1 MQSFAASEVWID
13 DGTGTSTQH
22 TTAGSGYGSGGG
34 TWNWN
39 GADDLALDNYVGS
52 NIAAE
57 GNLNINVTG
66 TNKVEATTPDGDTKT
81 AIAADG
87 DLKISGD
94 GTLEATSTNNSG
106 QAVGI
111 AANNGNVTIDGTTV
125 TATATATS
133 SIYSASGI
141 ASDDGD
147 VNILNGANVSSSAT
161 SFFSKGIESF
171 AGNINITDSTVV
183 STSTLPRG
191 DGLGFGLFAFTSGN
205 SPIFIN
211 ITNSKVT
218 AKGNTAAMIT
228 TATRATGSKINI
240 KNALIQT
247 TGAHV
252 QDCRIVNNDTILTGQ
267 LIGSGTKIVTSFD
280 SSDILKEVVIEKI
293 PAATVTANTVKNTV
307 AGSSVSVLGV
317 KTGDTSTN
325 MFAWLVLM
333 LIAMIAFVRIRSH
346 ANSLLCR

>member
-1 MQSFAASEVWID
+1 
-13 DGTGTSTQH
+13 
-22 TTAGSGYGSGGG
+22 
-34 TWNWN
+34 
-39 GADDLALDNYVGS
+39 
-52 NIAAE
+52 
-57 GNLNINVTG
+57 
-66 TNKVEATTPDGDTKT
+66 
-81 AIAADG
+81 
-87 DLKISGD
+87 
-94 GTLEATSTNNSG
+94 
-106 QAVGI
+106 
-111 AANNGNVTIDGTTV
+111 
-125 TATATATS
+125 
-133 SIYSASGI
+133 
-141 ASDDGD
+141 
-147 VNILNGANVSSSAT
+147 
-161 SFFSKGIESF
+161 
-171 AGNINITDSTVV
+171 
-183 STSTLPRG
+183 
-191 DGLGFGLFAFTSGN
+191 
-205 SPIFIN
+205 
-211 ITNSKVT
+211 
-218 AKGNTAAMIT
+218 MIT